1 MIFSLKCKDNP
12 LKTKLKS
19 GKIVVGTWIN
29 TFRDPIAVRIA
40 AAAGFDYVFID
51 QEHTTLSNSDLTNMC
66 IVARECGIVPIVRVV
81 EPNDLTRNGRLLD
94 NGPVGL
100 IIPHVK
106 SAEHCKTIINS
117 TRYFNGGS
125 RGYCGRTL
133 NSGYMKNDESM
144 LRHTE
149 ENTIIVAQ
157 FEDVDAISVAE
168 SILSVD
174 GIDMTIVGRGDLSTS
189 MGLAGKGNDGRVTEQ
204 VEKVIAAALKTNVAP
219 GLLVQNVD
227 DAKVWIEKGV
237 RCITFSNESSI
248 LLSAY
253 ENALKQLKEIEL

>member
-1 MIFSLKCKDNP
+1 MIFSMKCNDNP

-51 QEHTTLSNSDLTNMC
+51 QEHTSLSNSDLTDMC
-66 IVARECGIVPIVRVV
+66 MVARECGVAPIVRTV

-100 IIPHVK
+100 IVPHVK
-106 SAEHCKTIINS
+106 DAEHCRRIINS
-117 TRYFNGGS
+117 TRYFKGGT

-133 NSGYMKNDESM
+133 NSGYMKNNEAM
-144 LRHTE
+144 LKHTE

-157 FEDVDAISVAE
+157 FEDVEAISMAE

-174 GIDMTIVGRGDLSTS
+174 GVDMTIVGRGDLSTS
-189 MGLAGKGNDGRVTEQ
+189 MGLAGKSNDKKVTEQ
-204 VEKVIAAALKTNVAP
+204 VEKVISAALKTNVAP

-227 DAKVWIEKGV
+227 DAREWIQKGV

-253 ENALKQLKEIEL
+253 ENALKQLREINL